1 MVAGGYDPIATRIF
15 NDIDAQRLLLEYDD
29 ARSGTFDALREVPD
43 DKIVVLGLVSTKTA
57 RQETQGELTARIR
70 EASRWVPLD
79 RLALSPQCGFSSSII
94 GNRISVDD
102 QKRKLRVIV
111 QTAEAVWG

>member
-1 MVAGGYDPIATRIF
+1 M
-15 NDIDAQRLLLEYDD
+15 LEYDD

-57 RQETQGELTARIR
+57 RQETQEELTARIR

>member
-1 MVAGGYDPIATRIF
+1 M
-15 NDIDAQRLLLEYDD
+15 DAQRLLLEYDD

-57 RQETQGELTARIR
+57 RQETQEELTARIR